1 MPNPATNQSL
11 DREAMRLAKP
21 SVGGVAWPSIGFGLA
36 VALAY
41 TACIAAAATD
51 RLGMTPAFL
60 LCGVL
65 VYASY
70 TILHE
75 AVHSNISGFGQP
87 TRWFNEALGYGAGF
101 IMAIP
106 LTIHRANHLAHHRK
120 TNDPESDPDMVMAI
134 SGRPGL
140 GSLFVASLHSITKQ
154 YTFYWQVAWPK
165 TSRPERMRAG
175 AEIFVIVA
183 GRVALAAAGFPLE
196 ALVLTVAANVLGNL
210 LIVTFFAVAVHHPN
224 TGHGRYLDTSTIL
237 FPRGLNAPITWLW
250 LWQNYHSVH
259 HLFPRVPFYRYA
271 TVFDR
276 IRDIMV
282 KQGAPIRE
290 IG

>member
-1 MPNPATNQSL
+1 
-11 DREAMRLAKP
+11 MRLAKP
-21 SVGGVAWPSIGFGLA
+21 WIGGVAWPSIGFGLA
-36 VALAY
+36 VALVY
-41 TACIAAAATD
+41 MACIAAAASG

-75 AVHSNISGFGQP
+75 AVHANISGSGRP
-87 TRWFNEALGYGAGF
+87 IRWFNEAMGYGAGV

-106 LTIHRANHLAHHRK
+106 LTIHRATHLAHHRK

-140 GSLFVASLHSITKQ
+140 GSLFVASLRSITKQ
-154 YTFYWQVAWPK
+154 YTFYWQVAWPT

-183 GRVALAAAGFPLE
+183 GRVGLAAAGFPLE

-210 LIVTFFAVAVHHPN
+210 LIVTFFAVAVHYPN
-224 TGHGRYLDTSTIL
+224 TGQGRYLDTSTIL
-237 FPRGLNAPITWLW
+237 FRRGLNAPITWLW
-250 LWQNYHSVH
+250 LWQNYHSIH

-271 TVFDR
+271 KVFDR
-276 IRDIMV
+276 IRDLMV